1 MLSAMSAA
9 DDEDLSKGELTRR
22 AILRS
27 AITRFGQD
35 GYRGT
40 SVADVARDASLSGTA
55 AYAYFPNKESLFLAA
70 LDEDAAAVISEGV
83 SHLLHS
89 GDPDEWRQTLM
100 FTLLDALEGHPL
112 AKRVLSGLEPHVTER
127 VLELPA
133 LTELRKTVAEC
144 IRDDQISGVARS
156 DIDPMAIANG
166 TTTIIMCILMGIIQ
180 FGSAGLPLY
189 GPDVLAVFEAALDPV
204 KS

>member
-133 LTELRKTVAEC
+133 LTELRKTVAER
-144 IRDDQISGVARS
+144 IREDQMSGVARS

>member
-1 MLSAMSAA
+1 MSAA

-133 LTELRKTVAEC
+133 LTELRKTVAER
-144 IRDDQISGVARS
+144 IREDQISGVARS

>member
-133 LTELRKTVAEC
+133 LTELRKTVAER

>member
-133 LTELRKTVAEC
+133 LTELRKTVAER

-204 KS
+204 KG